1 MLEEG
6 QPLCRRINQRNLTVE
21 DQQRLWEHEE
31 GGMHHSNAEH
41 VTGAYDAYMSPHIPG
56 DVQCHWYHHDWW
68 GGTQVL
74 LMESEAENYVAI
86 VYGGTDDIRTSLTDV
101 NVLSTT
107 YGIASNGTQVLPSVD
122 ETIRVHAGCKSG
134 LAFCVTSGCYSSLI
148 LLLVLS
154 RPCCL

>member
-86 VYGGTDDIRTSLTDV
+86 VYKVANATRPFRAAYAHTDTVHPMDRAV
-101 NVLSTT
+101 FV
-107 YGIASNGTQVLPSVD
+107 IAATATHQDGHV
-122 ETIRVHAGCKSG
+122 
-134 LAFCVTSGCYSSLI
+134 
-148 LLLVLS
+148 
-154 RPCCL
+154 